1 MVKLLLRQS
10 CVILQKVTRMN
21 IGLTLCYCEQNTLY
35 KEAVVAHSPP
45 LSDLKSAA
53 QLFRGNVFLNLK
65 SIFLFGRIAM
75 LASADNERGF
85 SLFKEIETDRRCNLD
100 EDILNSL
107 MMIASNGP
115 TCKDFRR
122 TGGVAPVSN

>member
-1 MVKLLLRQS
+1 
-10 CVILQKVTRMN
+10 MN

-53 QLFRGNVFLNLK
+53 QLFRGNVFLNP
-65 SIFLFGRIAM
+65 SEEHLFVWRIAM
-75 LASADNERGF
+75 LASTDNERGF

>member
-1 MVKLLLRQS
+1 MKLLLRQS

-75 LASADNERGF
+75 LASTDNERGF

>member
-1 MVKLLLRQS
+1 MKLLLRQS

-45 LSDLKSAA
+45 LSNLKSAA

-75 LASADNERGF
+75 LASTDNERGF

-107 MMIASNGP
+107 MMIASNHGS
-115 TCKDFRR
+115 DVQGFS
-122 TGGVAPVSN
+122 A